1 VIKPMRHSRRCL
13 GVIDGRRI
21 VIELVPVAGSPSDDG
36 ASPTEGAGTVQ
47 LRLHEF
53 RHRHRYQVDIAAL
66 FRLLESRD
74 LRELEQL
81 EILPL
86 VAELPT

>member
-1 VIKPMRHSRRCL
+1 
-13 GVIDGRRI
+13 
-21 VIELVPVAGSPSDDG
+21 
-36 ASPTEGAGTVQ
+36 VQ

-81 EILPL
+81 EIFPL